1 MAQNIGPTKNS
12 ISCLISVWL
21 ILLKPKK
28 LPIHSVFLSKMAF
41 IFFMGE
47 FFSLDFFENAPTIS
61 LIYFHY
67 LGTLPLAQSPLPLLD
82 KIFLLA
88 NTPNELVWV
97 AFILKPLAQEFKSMW
112 KTGTKSPS
120 QLHNVPF
127 PT

>member
-1 MAQNIGPTKNS
+1 MPHIHLTYLAKTSKASDTFSFSVKNG
-12 ISCLISVWL
+12 LE
-21 ILLKPKK
+21 
-28 LPIHSVFLSKMAF
+28 
-41 IFFMGE
+41 FFMGE

-61 LIYFHY
+61 LIYFHH

-97 AFILKPLAQEFKSMW
+97 AFILKPLAQEFKSTC